1 MLAEFIRIGQNRQK
15 SGTSNRTHK
24 GLRMNYLIIMRHG
37 QSQWNLENRFTGWE
51 DVDLTPAGEEEAHR
65 AGELIK
71 DFPIDAVYSSTLKRA
86 QRTVEMALDSAE
98 AAGGDLSTLREGD
111 GWKITRHD
119 DLRERHYGD
128 LVGLNKAETAEKY
141 GDEQVH
147 LWRRG
152 FEVRPPGGESLADV
166 VVRVRPYYESEIAPL
181 VAAGKNVLV
190 SAHGNSLRALLLILG
205 EYTAEEIPGVELPTG
220 RPLVFEF
227 EGGEKQ
233 KSYYLGE

>member
-1 MLAEFIRIGQNRQK
+1 M
-15 SGTSNRTHK
+15 
-24 GLRMNYLIIMRHG
+24 RMNYLIIMRHG

-51 DVDLTPAGEEEAHR
+51 DVDLTPVGEEEARR
-65 AGELIK
+65 AGTLLK

-86 QRTVEMALDSAE
+86 QRTVEMALDSAAE
-98 AAGGDLSTLREGD
+98 AGADLSDLRDGN
-111 GWKITRHD
+111 GWKITRD
-119 DLRERHYGD
+119 DALRERHYGD

-152 FEVRPPGGESLADV
+152 FEVRPPNGESLADV
-166 VVRVRPYYESEIAPL
+166 VERVRPYYEAEIGPL
-181 VAAGKNVLV
+181 VRTGKNLLV

-205 EYTAEEIPGVELPTG
+205 EYTADEIPGVELPTG

-227 EGGEKQ
+227 TDGVKQ
-233 KSYYLGE
+233 KSYYLGD

>member
-1 MLAEFIRIGQNRQK
+1 
-15 SGTSNRTHK
+15 
-24 GLRMNYLIIMRHG
+24 MNHLIITRHG

-51 DVDLTPAGEEEAHR
+51 DVDLTPAGEAEAR
-65 AGELIK
+65 KAGELIK
-71 DFPIDAVYSSTLKRA
+71 DFPIDAVFSSTLRRA
-86 QRTVEMALDSAE
+86 RRTVEIALDSA
-98 AAGGDLSTLREGD
+98 AASGADLSSVRD
-111 GWKITRHD
+111 GAGWAIAAHD

-166 VVRVRPYYESEIAPL
+166 VERVRPCYESAIEPL
-181 VAAGKNVLV
+181 IKQGKNVLV

-205 EYTAEEIPGVELPTG
+205 EYSAEEIPGVELPTG
-220 RPLVFEF
+220 RPLVFDF
-227 EGGEKQ
+227 EDGRKQ

>member
-1 MLAEFIRIGQNRQK
+1 
-15 SGTSNRTHK
+15 
-24 GLRMNYLIIMRHG
+24 MNHLIITRHG

-51 DVDLTPAGEEEAHR
+51 DVALTELGEAEAKR

-71 DFPIDAVYSSTLKRA
+71 DYRIDSVFSSTLQRA
-86 QRTVEMALDSAE
+86 LRTVQIALDSA
-98 AAGGDLSTLREGD
+98 AASGGNFDHLRDGD
-111 GWKITRHD
+111 GWKITQHD

-128 LVGLNKAETAEKY
+128 LVGLNKAETAKKY

-152 FEVRPPGGESLADV
+152 FEVQPPNGESLADV
-166 VVRVRPYYESEIAPL
+166 VERVRPYYESAIAPL
-181 VAAGKNVLV
+181 IAEGKNVLV

-205 EYTAEEIPGVELPTG
+205 EYTQEEITSVELPTG
-220 RPLVFEF
+220 RPLVCDFEN
-227 EGGEKQ
+227 GVKQ

>member
-1 MLAEFIRIGQNRQK
+1 
-15 SGTSNRTHK
+15 
-24 GLRMNYLIIMRHG
+24 MNHLIITRHG

-51 DVDLTPAGEEEAHR
+51 DVDLTEVGVAEARR
-65 AGELIK
+65 AGELLK
-71 DFPIDAVYSSTLKRA
+71 DFQIDAVYSSTLKRA
-86 QRTVEMALDSAE
+86 LRTVELALDSAA
-98 AAGGDLSTLREGD
+98 AAGANLDHLRAGD
-111 GWKITRHD
+111 GWKVTRHD

-141 GDEQVH
+141 GEEQVH

-152 FEVRPPGGESLADV
+152 FEVRPPNGESLADV
-166 VVRVRPYYESEIAPL
+166 VERVRPYYESEIAPRI
-181 VAAGKNVLV
+181 AAGENLLV

-227 EGGEKQ
+227 ENGKKQ
-233 KSYYLGE
+233 KSYYLGD

>member
-1 MLAEFIRIGQNRQK
+1 
-15 SGTSNRTHK
+15 
-24 GLRMNYLIIMRHG
+24 MNHLIITRHG

-51 DVDLTPAGEEEAHR
+51 DVDLTPAGEAEAR
-65 AGELIK
+65 KAGELIK
-71 DFPIDAVYSSTLKRA
+71 DFPIDAVFSSTLRRA
-86 QRTVEMALDSAE
+86 RRTVEIALDSA
-98 AAGGDLSTLREGD
+98 AASGTDLSSVRD
-111 GWKITRHD
+111 GAGWAIAAHD

-166 VVRVRPYYESEIAPL
+166 VERVRPYYESAIEPL
-181 VAAGKNVLV
+181 IKQGKNVLV

-205 EYTAEEIPGVELPTG
+205 EYSAEEIPGVELPTG
-220 RPLVFEF
+220 RPLVFDF
-227 EGGEKQ
+227 EDGRKQ

>member
-1 MLAEFIRIGQNRQK
+1 
-15 SGTSNRTHK
+15 
-24 GLRMNYLIIMRHG
+24 MNHLIITRHG

-51 DVDLTPAGEEEAHR
+51 DVDLTPAGEEEAQK
-65 AGELIK
+65 AGGLIK
-71 DFPIDAVYSSTLKRA
+71 DYPIDAVFSSTLKRA
-86 QRTVEMALDSAE
+86 RRTVEIALQ
-98 AAGGDLSTLREGD
+98 AAADAGADLASVRNGAR
-111 GWKITRHD
+111 WKISAHD

-166 VVRVRPYYESEIAPL
+166 VERVRPYYEREIEPL
-181 VAAGKNVLV
+181 LKAGKNVLV

-205 EYTAEEIPGVELPTG
+205 EYSADEIPGVELPTG
-220 RPLVFEF
+220 RPLVFDF
-227 EGGEKQ
+227 EDGKKQ
-233 KSYYLGE
+233 KSYYLGD

>member
-1 MLAEFIRIGQNRQK
+1 
-15 SGTSNRTHK
+15 
-24 GLRMNYLIIMRHG
+24 MNYLIIMRHG

-51 DVDLTPAGEEEAHR
+51 DVDLTPAGEDEARR
-65 AGELIK
+65 AGVLIK
-71 DFPIDAVYSSTLKRA
+71 DYPIDAVYSSTPKRA
-86 QRTVEMALDSAE
+86 RRTVEMALDSAAE
-98 AAGGDLSTLREGD
+98 AGADLSALRDGD
-111 GWKITRHD
+111 GWRITRD
-119 DLRERHYGD
+119 DALRERHYGD

-166 VVRVRPYYESEIAPL
+166 VERVRPYFDAEIGPL
-181 VAAGKNVLV
+181 VRTGQNVLV

-227 EGGEKQ
+227 ADGAKQ